1 MLQREKHLAEP
12 QILFQGRK
20 SSAVLQKSSSQ
31 AGISA
36 DRGLSA
42 SRGVEEGW
50 RGMPVQG
57 LVPAS
62 PAALPD

>member
-42 SRGVEEGW
+42 FPGCRGGVAWDACAGAGSSFP
-50 RGMPVQG
+50 RCP
-57 LVPAS
+57 P
-62 PAALPD
+62 